1 MGKILEYAQWTHQ
14 NGYREH
20 NEDLAEAIFYLEPL

>member
-1 MGKILEYAQWTHQ
+1 MGKILEYAQWTHH

-20 NEDLAEAIFYLEPL
+20 NEDHAEAIFYL